1 MMRSL
6 LVKSALQAYLFESSP
21 FENVPVVPFGLLN
34 IYPLIVRIV
43 GVIFNQW
50 IVDNK
55 DVSLVLFILVML
67 N

>member
-43 GVIFNQW
+43 GVIFNQ

-55 DVSLVLFILVML
+55 DVSLVVFILVML

>member
-1 MMRSL
+1 MYL
-6 LVKSALQAYLFESSP
+6 LY
-21 FENVPVVPFGLLN
+21 LLN

-43 GVIFNQW
+43 EVIFNQ

>member
-43 GVIFNQW
+43 GVIFNQ